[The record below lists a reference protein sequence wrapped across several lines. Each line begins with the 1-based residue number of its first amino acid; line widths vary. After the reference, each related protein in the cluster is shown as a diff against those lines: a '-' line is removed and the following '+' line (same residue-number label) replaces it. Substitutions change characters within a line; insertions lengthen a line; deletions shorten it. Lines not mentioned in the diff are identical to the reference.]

1 VATVQMLVDKGAD
14 VNFAPFEG
22 NHSLHL
28 ALALAGAEDMRN
40 ACVQL
45 VKMLLKAGASANA
58 VDNQAHIRKRT
69 LYSVFL

>member
-1 VATVQMLVDKGAD
+1 MLVD
-14 VNFAPFEG
+14 
-22 NHSLHL
+22 
-28 ALALAGAEDMRN
+28 AEDMRN